1 MLKKWAKVLPYCFI
15 MWFTKKFGAD
25 MLKNTDF
32 MKDNLRGWRI
42 DEGEWVVWNEDNYN
56 RMSENRRKADK
67 EKLSKKMEKINKMM
81 DNDYSL
87 KSEVRKEIEE
97 EIEQE
102 KEERMYD

>member
-42 DEGEWVVWNEDNYN
+42 DEGNGLFG
-56 RMSENRRKADK
+56 M
-67 EKLSKKMEKINKMM
+67 KITI
-81 DNDYSL
+81 
-87 KSEVRKEIEE
+87 IE
-97 EIEQE
+97 
-102 KEERMYD
+102 